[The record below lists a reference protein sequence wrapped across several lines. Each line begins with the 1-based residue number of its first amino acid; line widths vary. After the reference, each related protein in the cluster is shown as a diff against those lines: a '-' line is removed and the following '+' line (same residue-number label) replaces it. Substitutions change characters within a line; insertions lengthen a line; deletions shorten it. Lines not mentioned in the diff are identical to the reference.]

1 MKSRSFLL
9 AASVLAVLV
18 SLTLPAQAQRRRAA
32 GRGAPASQQRSEAQA
47 RRQFEEEVRRLPDQG
62 TDLAFVFSP
71 QATIHE
77 EARATSPVLMTVK
90 RPEALALS
98 EREPQGGW
106 LRVIHIDTATEG
118 WIPAGVVVVKYTAQ
132 ESAGPPLEV
141 EEAEADESPELVV
154 TNLEQGTDLNLRING
169 TLYVIRRNTSR
180 TLTLQPGTYKYYG
193 YSPGIAPARGRHNLE
208 RGKRYSWTFQI
219 VTRSR

>member
-1 MKSRSFLL
+1 MKSRRFLL
-9 AASVLAVLV
+9 AAFALALIA
-18 SLTLPAQAQRRRAA
+18 SAALPAKAQRRGAA
-32 GRGAPASQQRSEAQA
+32 QGGGASGQQRSEAEN
-47 RRQFEEEVRRLPDQG
+47 RRQFEEEVRQLPDPG

-71 QATIHE
+71 QAGIHE
-77 EARATSPVLMTVK
+77 EARSTSPVLMTVK
-90 RPEALALS
+90 RPEALALA
-98 EREPQGGW
+98 ERQGQGGW

-118 WIPAGVVVVKYTAQ
+118 WIPARAVVVKYTAQ

-141 EEAEADESPELVV
+141 EDVEGDRSPELVV

-180 TLTLQPGTYKYYG
+180 TFTLQPGTYKYYG
-193 YSPGIAPARGRHNLE
+193 YSPGITPARGENYLQS
-208 RGKRYSWTFQI
+208 GKKYSWTFRI

>member
-1 MKSRSFLL
+1 MTGRRFLL
-9 AASVLAVLV
+9 TALALALLASFA
-18 SLTLPAQAQRRRAA
+18 LPAQAQRRRAA
-32 GRGAPASQQRSEAQA
+32 A
-47 RRQFEEEVRRLPDQG
+47 RRPAGQQQSQAEERRRFEEEVRQLPDPG

-71 QATIHE
+71 QADIHE
-77 EARATSPVLMTVK
+77 EPRATSPVLMSVK
-90 RPEALALS
+90 RPQALALS

-118 WIPAGVVVVKYTAQ
+118 WIPGDAVVVKYTAQ
-132 ESAGPPLEV
+132 ESSGPPLEV
-141 EEAEADESPELVV
+141 EDVESDKSPELVV

-180 TLTLQPGTYKYYG
+180 TFTLQPGTYKYYG
-193 YSPGIAPARGRHNLE
+193 YSPGIAPARGQDTLQ

-219 VTRSR
+219 VTR